1 MAANFDRQVNL
12 PPRLQNRPQSHIN
25 FESIGVRSNAH
36 RQEIPDVSLAGVRTD
51 KSARAVFDIPEI
63 AEESETAKHD
73 FSSEQRPKPLEPYP
87 GRERKL
93 FRTKHESPWQT
104 YEKGFDLKFDQFVTV
119 ATRKAPRT
127 GKVTIRKL
135 AGQNA
140 ASELDLLRR
149 VAHERF
155 VTLLEI
161 MDHEKTIY
169 MVFEHIFV
177 SLTQVVNCPAY
188 PTEGQ
193 LAAILGQVR

>member
-1 MAANFDRQVNL
+1 V
-12 PPRLQNRPQSHIN
+12 
-25 FESIGVRSNAH
+25 
-36 RQEIPDVSLAGVRTD
+36 GVRTG
-51 KSARAVFDIPEI
+51 KSDRAVFDIPEI
-63 AEESETAKHD
+63 AEESETEKDDSA
-73 FSSEQRPKPLEPYP
+73 SEQRPNLVKPYP

-93 FRTKHESPWQT
+93 FRIKHQSPWQT
-104 YEKGFDLKFDQFVTV
+104 YERGYDLKFDQFVAV
-119 ATRKAPRT
+119 ATRKAPLT

-140 ASELDLLRR
+140 ASELDMLRR
-149 VAHERF
+149 VDHERF

-188 PTEGQ
+188 PTERQ